1 VCKLVGSDVTVHLS
15 SKSLA
20 EQDSTR
26 PHARQ
31 ARCEESEI
39 DADGSVENAESDA
52 EDEDVLDND
61 ADRARVDSLHDL
73 TAQDWKRVAAFTD
86 VIHERYPHFDID
98 QKGKLSVDAE
108 LTPCAVLLAFLPLDL
123 ISERFNAWRQHA
135 EAAGRAGLKNID
147 RPMFLTSNDFPLLHT
162 LRRW

>member
-1 VCKLVGSDVTVHLS
+1 MPTKIVGAVYKVESKYVDTDSLTKYRDALPASEPHCKIVKAKVVSLVRGTRTYVCKLVGSDVTVHLS

-31 ARCEESEI
+31 ARYEESEI

-86 VIHERYPHFDID
+86 VMHERYPHFDID
-98 QKGKLSVDAE
+98 QK
-108 LTPCAVLLAFLPLDL
+108 C
-123 ISERFNAWRQHA
+123 
-135 EAAGRAGLKNID
+135 
-147 RPMFLTSNDFPLLHT
+147 
-162 LRRW
+162 